1 MASNYQQFLSLIA
14 ERYGRS
20 FNTYEALHAFSI
32 NEQELFW
39 QAVVDYFKIDFSV
52 PAEQIFVEGGKALA
66 DTLFFGS

>member
-20 FNTYEALHAFSI
+20 FDTYEALHAFSI

-52 PAEQIFVEGGKALA
+52 PAEQIFVEGAKLWQ
-66 DTLFFGS
+66 TPYFL